1 MANVFRGPLYSLKGL
16 VRPFVGFVAANL
28 LLTTLGVAPGP
39 APFAQTDWPISH
51 PRVELRVEPP
61 PNLLGTTLAPV
72 VAAPFT
78 QTDWFLPARPLTKDL
93 TWTQSILR
101 GALGVDPR
109 TQTDWPLPREKKSR
123 EGLTWVWTSLP
134 EILARTDPFTQ
145 TDWPLPREPVRQNL
159 TQEYQVQLVLRTDF
173 KTPDVVVFDWPLPR
187 GRVRED
193 LTWVW
198 TPLPEKLARTDP
210 FVPTDYSLFVPPQQ
224 IRFEVPPNLQT
235 STLAV
240 VQAPFTQTDWTILRE
255 TTRLNLS
262 WTQDLLQS
270 TLFVEAL
277 PFRQLDWPLAV
288 LRYNRDLSW
297 VHDLGVLASARTD
310 PFISLDFPVIQR
322 VSKPD
327 FIVVPNLLTNTLAT
341 VEVAPFVQLDWPNP
355 PKIAYS
361 IVIPN
366 WICIRNLPLQAAV
379 CPPATSFVMI
389 LND

>member
-16 VRPFVGFVAANL
+16 VRPLAQFLTANL
-28 LLTTLGVAPGP
+28 LLTTLAIVPGP
-39 APFAQTDWPISH
+39 APFAQTDWPISP

-61 PNLLGTTLAPV
+61 PNLLGTTLAPT

-78 QTDWFLPARPLTKDL
+78 QGDWPLPRRLPTRDL

-101 GALGVDPR
+101 EALGVDPRTQTDWPISFPWVEFRVELPPNLLGTTLAPSVAAPFTQLDWSFLVRPPTKDLTWTQGILREALGVDPR
-109 TQTDWPLPREKKSR
+109 TQTDWPLPRERKVR
-123 EGLTWVWTSLP
+123 EDLTWVWTALP
-134 EILARTDPFTQ
+134 EILAKTEPFVQ
-145 TDWPLPREPVRQNL
+145 TNWLLQREPVRQNL
-159 TQEYQVQLVLRTDF
+159 TQEYQVQLVLRADF

-187 GRVRED
+187 EIPRPN
-193 LTWVW
+193 LTW
-198 TPLPEKLARTDP
+198 
-210 FVPTDYSLFVPPQQ
+210 
-224 IRFEVPPNLQT
+224 
-235 STLAV
+235 
-240 VQAPFTQTDWTILRE
+240 TQ
-255 TTRLNLS
+255 N
-262 WTQDLLQS
+262 LLQS
-270 TLFVEAL
+270 TLFVEPL

-322 VSKPD
+322 VVQQD

-341 VEVAPFVQLDWPNP
+341 VEAAPFVQLDWPNP

-379 CPPATSFVMI
+379 CAPSTSFVMI